1 MNERLYNVVTIGN
14 AIMDMLVTTTDEF
27 LIKHNMPKGR
37 MTLID
42 EVTVNKIYQHIKDK
56 CVMCPGGSAAN
67 TAVGIAALGGRSA
80 FIGKVSTDDVG
91 LAFSKGLNDSDVIFV
106 SNGPR
111 LDKPTARCMIFVT
124 PDAQRT
130 MNTFLGSCSK
140 ISRLDIDEEIIKK
153 AYIIYIEG
161 YLLDG
166 PKTKDALLYAIELSK
181 KHKTLV
187 SLSLSDSRCVE
198 RHRDMFFEVINSG
211 VDILFGNEYEYNKLF
226 NTKDLNESVSL
237 SKDLCKTVV
246 ITCGE
251 KGAIAIEDNEQH
263 SIQAVPFDHIV
274 DTTGAGDMFAAGF
287 LYAYSKLKSIDDC
300 LQVGTLASAENISH
314 YGAKPQNDL
323 RNLIKD

>member
-1 MNERLYNVVTIGN
+1 MTERLYHVVTIGN
-14 AIMDMLVTTTDEF
+14 AIMDMLVNTTDEF

-42 EVTVNKIYQHIKDK
+42 EETANEIYKHIHES

-80 FIGKVSTDDVG
+80 FIGKVSTDSIG
-91 LAFSKGLNDSDVIFV
+91 IAFCKGLTESDVLFV

-111 LDKPTARCMIFVT
+111 IDKPTARCMVFVT

-153 AYIIYIEG
+153 AHIIYIEG

-181 KHKTLV
+181 KYNTLV

-198 RHRDMFFEVINSG
+198 RHRDMFFEIINSG
-211 VDILFGNEYEYNKLF
+211 VDILFGNEYEFNKLF
-226 NTKDLNESVSL
+226 DTKDLNESINS
-237 SKDLCKTVV
+237 SRTLCKTVV

-251 KGAIAIEDNEQH
+251 NGAVTVQGDKQY
-263 SIQAVPFDHIV
+263 SIQAIPLEHIV

-287 LYAYSKLKSIDDC
+287 LYAYSKNKSIDEC
-300 LQVGTLASAENISH
+300 LQVATLASAENISH

-323 RNLIKD
+323 TTLMKE